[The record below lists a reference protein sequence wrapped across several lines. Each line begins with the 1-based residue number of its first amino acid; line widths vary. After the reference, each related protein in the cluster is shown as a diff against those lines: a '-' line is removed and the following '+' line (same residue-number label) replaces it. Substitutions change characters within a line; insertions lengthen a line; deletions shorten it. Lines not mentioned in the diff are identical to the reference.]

1 MKFIVILII
10 ACMLLFSSCG
20 SNTTDNVSEINEDIT
35 SKVSAS
41 PSPSTTIDRSDEV
54 VYIKEAMFVAQTND
68 IYINTD
74 DYMGKTIKLE
84 GLFETYCYPKTNE
97 TCYFVVRYG
106 PGCCGYDANPGFEVV
121 WDNEYPKVND
131 WVEAIGVLE
140 SYEEDGYNCLRLC
153 LTSLKVLDKRGT
165 EYVEH

>member
-1 MKFIVILII
+1 MKFIVILIM

-20 SNTTDNVSEINEDIT
+20 SNTTDNVSETNEDIT
-35 SKVSAS
+35 SEVSAS
-41 PSPSTTIDRSDEV
+41 PSPSATIDRSDEV

-84 GLFETYCYPKTNE
+84 GLFETYCYSETNE

-140 SYEEDGYNCLRLC
+140 SYEEDGYNCLRLR
-153 LTSLKVLDKRGT
+153 LTSLKVLDKRGA